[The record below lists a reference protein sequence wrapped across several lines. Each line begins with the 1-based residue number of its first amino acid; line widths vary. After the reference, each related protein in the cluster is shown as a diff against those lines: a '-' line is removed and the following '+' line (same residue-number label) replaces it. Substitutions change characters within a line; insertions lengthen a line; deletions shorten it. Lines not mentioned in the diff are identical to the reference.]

1 MSDAGFFPQLQLDY
15 GIQTSCFLGS
25 FTLEHR
31 RRTAQPHISLVSNL
45 CAIVEPTV
53 EFGEDLCKCARF
65 LHFESCLDNGYVR
78 LLKVLRM
85 HTDRVKAMGLQSR
98 EALLGSLYFEQL
110 HDRKDFINV
119 KLQNPALG
127 LFQTMLFYIL
137 PTQNNAQR
145 TRAGGIGTEKSSEG
159 FFKLAYSGIYPGLKN
174 AAAMIDALDERGLLG
189 NLRRGVPRGSRPCS
203 YVQRPN
209 RTRQTEGL
217 LFEPTFPQI
226 SKCPTVIKSL
236 LRILTRTMLSGF
248 IDSQFPNPPDPA
260 RANSLS
266 KKLAEKANR
275 VFVWVAV
282 LVGRLESGLDNE
294 TTELG
299 LGGKACISTPV
310 KLAEWAPQCFLD
322 SDANRP
328 P

>member
-31 RRTAQPHISLVSNL
+31 GRTAQPHISLVSNL

-53 EFGEDLCKCARF
+53 EFGEDLCKFARF
-65 LHFESCLDNGYVR
+65 LHFESCLDNGYVH
-78 LLKVLRM
+78 LFKVLRM

-137 PTQNNAQR
+137 PTQNKV
-145 TRAGGIGTEKSSEG
+145 GGIGTGKSSEG

-174 AAAMIDALDERGLLG
+174 AAAMIDALDEA
-189 NLRRGVPRGSRPCS
+189 CS
-203 YVQRPN
+203 ETYGEAYRVAQDHVHM
-209 RTRQTEGL
+209 
-217 LFEPTFPQI
+217 F
-226 SKCPTVIKSL
+226 KD
-236 LRILTRTMLSGF
+236 LT
-248 IDSQFPNPPDPA
+248 A
-260 RANSLS
+260 H
-266 KKLAEKANR
+266 
-275 VFVWVAV
+275 
-282 LVGRLESGLDNE
+282 GRLKVFFSSQRSPKYPCARL
-294 TTELG
+294 
-299 LGGKACISTPV
+299 
-310 KLAEWAPQCFLD
+310 
-322 SDANRP
+322 
-328 P
+328 